1 MVAASATAAQPD
13 GPPPSQVLLDEFRP
27 FLDESVIL
35 AILGDYDDLAANIET
50 ARSTLAILAESAWVE
65 ESCDFNPSGVADD
78 PVPSESQKGTQRD
91 ATDPSVFTDGERSL
105 SPSMS
110 DSASEPLSAD
120 VLDGLGLGVEEMPDD
135 EKLPALYAMFPEI
148 KPFDVSFELKRASG
162 DFDKALA
169 ALLTIQYLDE
179 TGQRQR
185 GTIDAAFSPEQSSP
199 GRRRRGKKNKK
210 AAQPES
216 SSNKHRLELQYSLAP
231 LSLEDPD
238 GVTSAAPSAAPSAGR
253 PSLMSPISFT
263 SPSRSATA
271 PPASTQIAR
280 PPDPSAWQEVVK
292 RKKPPRVGRSAT
304 TSPIGGGDSTSLRD
318 AALESFNQAH
328 AAWRH
333 GKSNPLHRPAAVVY
347 AERGHALV
355 ESALA
360 IERAE
365 HEDLV
370 NRQSTAGRV
379 DLHGVTVRSG
389 VEIALERTR
398 EWWRAVGDR
407 EAVSRGVT
415 AKREPLYVVTGAG
428 KHSVGGVSR
437 LRKAVG
443 VALARDGWIAE
454 ARTGEYVVT
463 GRKN

>member
-1 MVAASATAAQPD
+1 MGAASATAAQPD
-13 GPPPSQVLLDEFRP
+13 GPPPSQMLLDEFRP

-35 AILGDYDDLAANIET
+35 AILGDYDDLAANLGT

-65 ESCDFNPSGVADD
+65 ESCDFNPSGVAND
-78 PVPSESQKGTQRD
+78 PVPSGSQKDAQRD
-91 ATDPSVFTDGERSL
+91 ATDPSVFTDGERSV

-110 DSASEPLSAD
+110 ESASEPLSAE
-120 VLDGLGLGVEEMPDD
+120 VLDGLGLEVEEMSDD
-135 EKLPALYAMFPEI
+135 EKLPILYAMFPEI
-148 KPFDVSFELKRASG
+148 KPFDISFELKRSSG
-162 DFDKALA
+162 DFDKTLA
-169 ALLTIQYLDE
+169 TLLNIQYLDE

-199 GRRRRGKKNKK
+199 ARRKKGKKNRK

-216 SSNKHRLELQYSLAP
+216 SSNKLRLELQYSLAP
-231 LSLEDPD
+231 LSLEDSG
-238 GVTSAAPSAAPSAGR
+238 GVTSTAPSAGSS
-253 PSLMSPISFT
+253 SLLSPISFA
-263 SPSRSATA
+263 SPPRSATA
-271 PPASTQIAR
+271 PPASMQIAR

-292 RKKPPRVGRSAT
+292 RKKPPPVGRAAA
-304 TSPIGGGDSTSLRD
+304 TSPTGSGGSTLLRG
-318 AALESFNQAH
+318 AASDSFNQAH
-328 AAWRH
+328 AAWRR
-333 GKSNPLHRPAAVVY
+333 GKSNPLHRPAAVLY

-370 NRQSTAGRV
+370 DRQSTPDRV
-379 DLHGVTVRSG
+379 DLHGVTIRSG

-407 EAVSRGVT
+407 EAVSREVA

-437 LRKAVG
+437 LRQAVG
-443 VALARDGWIAE
+443 IALARDGWAAE

-463 GRKN
+463 GRKK

>member
-1 MVAASATAAQPD
+1 MDMGAASATAAQPD
-13 GPPPSQVLLDEFRP
+13 GPQPSQMLLNEFRP

-35 AILGDYDDLAANIET
+35 AILGDYDDLAANLET
-50 ARSTLAILAESAWVE
+50 ARSTLSFLAESAWVE
-65 ESCDFNPSGVADD
+65 ESCDFNPSGVADN
-78 PVPSESQKGTQRD
+78 PVPSESQMDAQRD
-91 ATDPSVFTDGERSL
+91 ATDPSVFTDEERSV

-110 DSASEPLSAD
+110 DSAPEPLSAE
-120 VLDGLGLGVEEMPDD
+120 VLDGLGLDVEEMPDD
-135 EKLPALYAMFPEI
+135 EKLPILIAMFPEI
-148 KPFDVSFELKRASG
+148 KPFDISFELKRVSG

-169 ALLTIQYLDE
+169 TLLNIQYLDE

-185 GTIDAAFSPEQSSP
+185 GTIDAAFSPEQPSP
-199 GRRRRGKKNKK
+199 ARRKKGKKNKK
-210 AAQPES
+210 AAQPD
-216 SSNKHRLELQYSLAP
+216 NKLRLDLQYSLAP

-238 GVTSAAPSAAPSAGR
+238 GVTSAAPPTSGS
-253 PSLMSPISFT
+253 SLLSPISFAP
-263 SPSRSATA
+263 PSRSATA

-292 RKKPPRVGRSAT
+292 RKKPPPAGRAAT
-304 TSPIGGGDSTSLRD
+304 TSPTGSGGSTSLRG
-318 AALESFNQAH
+318 AASDSFNQAH
-328 AAWRH
+328 AAWRR
-333 GKSNPLHRPAAVVY
+333 GKSNPLHRPVAVLH
-347 AERGHALV
+347 AERGHALA

-370 NRQSTAGRV
+370 DRQSSPGRI

-389 VEIALERTR
+389 VEIALDRTR

-407 EAVSRGVT
+407 EAVSRVVA
-415 AKREPLYVVTGAG
+415 AKREPFYVVTGAG

-437 LRKAVG
+437 LRQAVG
-443 VALARDGWIAE
+443 IALARDGWIAE

-463 GRKN
+463 GRKK